1 MNQSMKLDTTAYYS
15 GQSAG
20 AKGSNQPL
28 SSTTNAAAT
37 AATHT
42 TSLAAMRSQESQQLE
57 SSPSGGDL
65 TAAHHVL
72 STTHTAGQSF
82 HVQPQ

>member
-1 MNQSMKLDTTAYYS
+1 MIQQMKDSMNQSMKLDTTAYYS

-28 SSTTNAAAT
+28 SSTTNAAVT

-42 TSLAAMRSQESQQLE
+42 TSLAAMRS
-57 SSPSGGDL
+57 
-65 TAAHHVL
+65 
-72 STTHTAGQSF
+72 
-82 HVQPQ
+82 